1 MAKSLFPDSMMRTSD
16 MSIETIAGKLTY
28 FHEQLHLLHWNTKSY
43 AEHMALGGL
52 YDYVHDFKDGVVEKL
67 MGYTGKRVASLTIA
81 PISPATSSSIVVSD
95 LITFAHDLKVW
106 AGNNNYDDVENLA
119 QSLSGE
125 AAKVK
130 YLLTLS

>member
-1 MAKSLFPDSMMRTSD
+1 MAKSLFPENMMRTSEL
-16 MSIETIAGKLTY
+16 SIEVVASKLTY
-28 FHEQLHLLHWNTKSY
+28 FHEQLHLLHWNTQSY

-52 YDYVHDFKDGVVEKL
+52 YDYVHDFKDGVIEKL
-67 MGYTGKRVASLTIA
+67 MGYVGKRVTSLTIA
-81 PISPATSSSIVVSD
+81 PISSLTSSSAVVAD
-95 LITFAHDLKVW
+95 LMTFAHDLKVW

-125 AAKVK
+125 AAKTK

>member
-1 MAKSLFPDSMMRTSD
+1 MKSLFPKEMMKSTEL
-16 MSIETIAGKLTY
+16 SIEIVAGKLTY
-28 FHEQLHLLHWNTKSY
+28 FHEQLHLLHWNTNSY

-52 YDYVHDFKDGVVEKL
+52 YEYVHDFKDGVIEKL
-67 MGYTGKRVASLTIA
+67 IGYTGHRPMSVSIA
-81 PISPATSSSIVVSD
+81 PLSASTSSSMVVAD
-95 LITFAHDLKVW
+95 LIAFAHDLKVW

-125 AAKVK
+125 AAKTK